1 MIKTGAESISIEAH
15 REEVARYAKRVENL
29 ENKVTILLEMVATL
43 KSGMFGRKS
52 EKVDPNQLSLFPE
65 DHLPSEDDAQPDD
78 KSTVVKEHVR
88 NNKGH
93 GRTEF
98 PAHLERKPVPLD
110 LTDAE
115 KYCLDCGSALN
126 HIGEE
131 TCERGHIVPVKVTVI
146 RYIKQKY
153 ACPNGHGVKIPA
165 TPSSLLERCK
175 YEPSVYAHL
184 AVSKYQDHL
193 PLNRLEGIYKRN
205 GLNLAR
211 STMWDMLERLAEI
224 VIFPVLKQMKLELL
238 REPILHGDNTGVQ
251 VRLED
256 KNGMREG
263 QIWTWLSTDQKKIV
277 FDFTLSKG
285 RDGPV
290 NFLCEWSGI
299 AVLDGAP
306 NFNEVI
312 IKNRIVRA
320 GCWAHARRGVIKVF
334 ELKEKRSIRLMVLL
348 QRMFRM
354 ERVISNRAESRGLSA
369 EEALSLRS
377 TVRKRTGKRIVDA
390 IMNESRQLL
399 RKHDVLPR
407 SVLGKAASYL
417 INQESPL
424 RTFMVDPRIP
434 IDNNA
439 AERALRPVAVGRN
452 NWLFFGSPKGG
463 EVARAMYS
471 IMLSCRAL
479 DVNPETYLT
488 YITEAI
494 AKTPATQIATLTP
507 WAYAEA
513 QRRTR

>member
-1 MIKTGAESISIEAH
+1 MSAAARASTRWIH
-15 REEVARYAKRVENL
+15 R
-29 ENKVTILLEMVATL
+29 TL
-43 KSGMFGRKS
+43 
-52 EKVDPNQLSLFPE
+52 
-65 DHLPSEDDAQPDD
+65 
-78 KSTVVKEHVR
+78 T
-88 NNKGH
+88 
-93 GRTEF
+93 
-98 PAHLERKPVPLD
+98 
-110 LTDAE
+110 
-115 KYCLDCGSALN
+115 
-126 HIGEE
+126 
-131 TCERGHIVPVKVTVI
+131 
-146 RYIKQKY
+146 
-153 ACPNGHGVKIPA
+153 
-165 TPSSLLERCK
+165 
-175 YEPSVYAHL
+175 
-184 AVSKYQDHL
+184 
-193 PLNRLEGIYKRN
+193 
-205 GLNLAR
+205 
-211 STMWDMLERLAEI
+211 
-224 VIFPVLKQMKLELL
+224 ELL
-238 REPILHGDNTGVQ
+238 REPIIHGDNTGVQ
-251 VRLED
+251 VRLEG
-256 KNGMREG
+256 KKGMREG

-290 NFLCEWSGI
+290 NFLCKWSGI

-334 ELKEKRSIRLMVLL
+334 ELKEKRSIRLMALL
-348 QRMFRM
+348 QRLFRM
-354 ERVISNRAESRGLSA
+354 ERVISNRAESRRLSA
-369 EEALSLRS
+369 EEALALRS
-377 TVRKRTGKRIVDA
+377 TVRKRTGKKIVDA

-399 RKHDVLPR
+399 RKHEVLPR

-471 IMLSCRAL
+471 VMLSCRAL

-513 QRRTR
+513 QRRLR